1 MITEMD
7 SSFSSQ
13 TEPSVNKSHFRSN
26 SLLSPSFDIKLYRN
40 KNNTNKKI
48 DLKRSISTF
57 DSFMKSN
64 KIKKKI
70 SNLNTD
76 YFNNSKTFTSFNS
89 SASSS
94 NNILKNTNFKKEIS
108 VISPTLSS
116 SKRKHFY
123 LSDIMQTKY
132 KFGALNTLVK
142 DKKAMP
148 LSRKELIKKK
158 DLENY
163 NSFISG
169 FKLN

>member
-1 MITEMD
+1 MD
-7 SSFSSQ
+7 SSFASQ
-13 TEPSVNKSHFRSN
+13 TEPNVNKSHFRSN

-40 KNNTNKKI
+40 KTNTNKKI
-48 DLKRSISTF
+48 ELKRSISTF
-57 DSFMKSN
+57 DSFMKTN

-70 SNLNTD
+70 YNLNSD

-94 NNILKNTNFKKEIS
+94 NNILKSTNFKKEIS
-108 VISPTLSS
+108 VMSPTASS

-132 KFGALNTLVK
+132 KYGALNTLIK

-158 DLENY
+158 DQENY
-163 NSFISG
+163 NAFISG

>member
-1 MITEMD
+1 
-7 SSFSSQ
+7 
-13 TEPSVNKSHFRSN
+13 
-26 SLLSPSFDIKLYRN
+26 
-40 KNNTNKKI
+40 
-48 DLKRSISTF
+48 
-57 DSFMKSN
+57 MKTN

-70 SNLNTD
+70 YNLNSD
-76 YFNNSKTFTSFNS
+76 YFNNSRNFTSFNS

-94 NNILKNTNFKKEIS
+94 NNILKNTNFRKEIS
-108 VISPTLSS
+108 VMSPTASS

-132 KFGALNTLVK
+132 KYGALNTLIK

-163 NSFISG
+163 NAFISG

>member
-1 MITEMD
+1 MTVSNVSSASSTLSAKITAGALSSALTSD
-7 SSFSSQ
+7 S
-13 TEPSVNKSHFRSN
+13 HA
-26 SLLSPSFDIKLYRN
+26 LIKWTATY
-40 KNNTNKKI
+40 K
-48 DLKRSISTF
+48 F
-57 DSFMKSN
+57 
-64 KIKKKI
+64 
-70 SNLNTD
+70 
-76 YFNNSKTFTSFNS
+76 NSKTFTSFNS

-94 NNILKNTNFKKEIS
+94 NNILKSTNFKKEIS
-108 VISPTLSS
+108 VMSPTASS

-132 KFGALNTLVK
+132 KYGALNTLIK

-163 NSFISG
+163 NAFISG